1 MDANSGR
8 SVWSNRAWAAA
19 RLGGAAGGA
28 AALGAGAVWVGGAA
42 YFARRVVTPDRRK
55 PNDQEI
61 RAVRVG
67 EIDLAI
73 TPDSTV
79 PGRYGLWIGT
89 GDDTHVR
96 IGDVLSVD
104 EAAGTVTREL
114 IGVDFGELVVGPARW
129 DQYFF
134 GETPQRSLGLP
145 TTDVLVRSDIG
156 DLPAWL
162 VPAAGESTRWA
173 ITVHGRGARRLE
185 GLRAVPTLH
194 AAGYTTLVPA
204 YRNDEEAPPGPDGR
218 YNLGLSEWRDIEAA
232 MRFAIDHG
240 AREIDLVGWSMG
252 GAIILQLLDRSEL
265 AGRVTKIVLDGPVV
279 SWSEVLLHHA
289 RLNRV
294 PRPIG
299 RLGTSLLG
307 RRSARRFVG
316 VHEPI
321 DVAVTDW
328 VNRAEELRTPMLLIH
343 SRDDEFVPVESS
355 RALAAARPDLI
366 RYEEWEHARHCKE
379 WNVDP
384 ERWERV
390 VREFIS

>member
-1 MDANSGR
+1 MDTNSGR

-156 DLPAWL
+156 EVSTQAVYDVLRALTDARLLRRIQPTGSLARYE
-162 VPAAGESTRWA
+162 PAARFFGIA
-173 ITVHGRGARRLE
+173 LARR
-185 GLRAVPTLH
+185 
-194 AAGYTTLVPA
+194 
-204 YRNDEEAPPGPDGR
+204 
-218 YNLGLSEWRDIEAA
+218 
-232 MRFAIDHG
+232 
-240 AREIDLVGWSMG
+240 
-252 GAIILQLLDRSEL
+252 RS
-265 AGRVTKIVLDGPVV
+265 
-279 SWSEVLLHHA
+279 
-289 RLNRV
+289 RL
-294 PRPIG
+294 
-299 RLGTSLLG
+299 
-307 RRSARRFVG
+307 
-316 VHEPI
+316 
-321 DVAVTDW
+321 
-328 VNRAEELRTPMLLIH
+328 
-343 SRDDEFVPVESS
+343 
-355 RALAAARPDLI
+355 LAAAQHQAPSGDLPGMPGL
-366 RYEEWEHARHCKE
+366 RRTDAHH
-379 WNVDP
+379 P
-384 ERWERV
+384 
-390 VREFIS
+390 